1 MTSAATGRV
10 EAACRAW
17 ARVLGEERTVRD
29 PALIAERARTTLP
42 SAPSP
47 VVILRPAERV
57 QVSQVMRV
65 AGEHGV
71 PVYPIS
77 MGRNWGWGDACPA
90 GEGQAL
96 LDLGGLDRIVEID
109 EEVGCAVVEP
119 GVTQGRL
126 AARLERTGS
135 GWIADCT
142 TAGPDTSVLGTT
154 LERGIGQTAFGD
166 RFNHVAGLEAVLG
179 DGTVVRTGFGHFPGA
194 ARSMRWGVG
203 PALDGLFSQS
213 SLGVVVEM
221 GVWLLPRPEVA
232 RPWLCT
238 FPHERLGAMVAVLRD
253 LRLRHTVRGAPHIF
267 PVARGAGG
275 RGWLGVSAISGS
287 AAAAAVAELELAAA
301 LRDIGPLTVWSRED
315 LDDPGAV
322 LARVGLPDVALFRE
336 FLTAG
341 EAFARGHPIQLSP
354 AFVRSYVGGD
364 AQRSPG
370 PPQSPDPLDE
380 GYGFWFAWPVA
391 PMTAGSVTALADL
404 VLGTLER
411 HGRPPAVTLSCPDGR
426 AVVAVT
432 RVAFDRSDP
441 DDVRRARECH
451 EELHERC
458 LAAGFP
464 SARAAIDG
472 MHRLD
477 PHGSSHW
484 ELVRRLKRLLDP
496 AGAIAPERYVPPR
509 AH

>member
-1 MTSAATGRV
+1 MGTRVSGDRV

-17 ARVLGEERTVRD
+17 ADVLGEERTVRD
-29 PALIAERARTTLP
+29 PERIAERARTTLP
-42 SAPSP
+42 AAPAP
-47 VVILRPAERV
+47 VAILRPTTRE
-57 QVSQVMRV
+57 QVPAIVRL

-77 MGRNWGWGDACPA
+77 AGRNWGWGDACPA

-96 LDLGGLDRIVEID
+96 LDLGGLDRIVSID

-126 AARLERTGS
+126 AARLDGTGS

-166 RFNHVAGLEAVLG
+166 RFNHVASLEAVLG
-179 DGTVVRTGFGHFPGA
+179 DGTVVRTGFGHYPGA
-194 ARSMRWGVG
+194 AHSIRWGVG

-221 GVWLLPRPEVA
+221 GVWLRPRPEIA

-238 FPHERLGAMVAVLRD
+238 FPHERLGAMVAVLSD
-253 LRLRHTVRGAPHIF
+253 LRLRDTVRGAPHIF
-267 PVARGAGG
+267 PTPG
-275 RGWLGVSAISGS
+275 GWLGVSAISGS

-301 LRDIGPLTVWSRED
+301 LRDIGPLVVWSRED
-315 LDDPGAV
+315 LDDPGAI

-354 AFVRSYVGGD
+354 DFVRSYVGGD

-370 PPQSPDPLDE
+370 PARSPDPLDE
-380 GYGFWFAWPVA
+380 GYGFWFSWPTA
-391 PMTAGSVTALADL
+391 PMTAGSVSALADI

-411 HGRPPAVTLSCPDGR
+411 HDRPPTVTLSCPDGR

-441 DDVRRARECH
+441 GDVQQARECH
-451 EELHERC
+451 EEIHERC

-464 SARAAIDG
+464 SARAGIDG

-477 PHGSSHW
+477 PYGSSHW
-484 ELVRRLKRLLDP
+484 ELVRRLKGLLDP
-496 AGAIAPERYVPPR
+496 AGAIAPERYVPPPAR
-509 AH
+509 

>member
-1 MTSAATGRV
+1 MSGDPV
-10 EAACRAW
+10 ESACRAW
-17 ARVLGEERTVRD
+17 AQVLGEERTVRD
-29 PALIAERARTTLP
+29 PATIAERARTTLP
-42 SAPSP
+42 SAPAP
-47 VVILRPAERV
+47 VAILRPHERG
-57 QVSQVMRV
+57 QVPEIVRL

-77 MGRNWGWGDACPA
+77 TGRNWGWGDACPI

-96 LDLGGLDRIVEID
+96 LDLGDLDRIIEID
-109 EEVGCAVVEP
+109 EEAGRAVVEP

-126 AARLERTGS
+126 ARRLERSGS

-166 RFNHVAGLEAVLG
+166 RFDHLASLEAVLG
-179 DGTVVRTGFGHFPGA
+179 DGTVVRTGFGHYPGA
-194 ARSMRWGVG
+194 GHPMRWGVG

-238 FPHERLGAMVAVLRD
+238 FPHERLGQMAATLSD

-267 PVARGAGG
+267 PMARGESGL
-275 RGWLGVSAISGS
+275 GWLGVSALTGS

-301 LRDIGPLTVWSRED
+301 LRDVGPLVVWSRED
-315 LDDPGAV
+315 LDDPAAV
-322 LARVGLPDVALFRE
+322 LARVGLPDLPLFRE

-341 EAFARGHPIQLSP
+341 ESFARGHPIQLSP
-354 AFVRSYVGGD
+354 DFVRSYVGGD
-364 AQRSPG
+364 AQGSAG
-370 PPQSPDPLDE
+370 PAKSADPLDE
-380 GYGFWFAWPVA
+380 GYGFWFLWPVA

-432 RVAFDRSDP
+432 RVAYDRSDP
-441 DDVRRARECH
+441 GDVARARECH

-477 PHGSSHW
+477 PHGATHW
-484 ELVRRLKRLLDP
+484 ELVRRLKRMLDP

-509 AH
+509 PGP

>member
-1 MTSAATGRV
+1 MSGVAAERV
-10 EAACRAW
+10 ESACRAW
-17 ARVLGEERTVRD
+17 QEVLGEERTVRD
-29 PALIAERARTTLP
+29 PARIAERARTTLP
-42 SAPSP
+42 SAPAP
-47 VVILRPAERV
+47 VAILRPHTRD
-57 QVSQVMRV
+57 QVPAIVRL

-77 MGRNWGWGDACPA
+77 TGRNWGWGDACPT

-96 LDLGGLDRIVEID
+96 LDLGDLDRIVAID

-135 GWIADCT
+135 AWIADCT
-142 TAGPDTSVLGTT
+142 TAGPETSVLGTT

-166 RFNHVAGLEAVLG
+166 RFDHVASLEAVLG
-179 DGTVVRTGFGHFPGA
+179 DGTVARTGFGHFPGA
-194 ARSMRWGVG
+194 GRSMRWGVG

-238 FPHERLGAMVAVLRD
+238 FPHERLGAMAAVLSD

-267 PVARGAGG
+267 PLGRGDAG
-275 RGWLGVSAISGS
+275 RGWLGVSALTGS
-287 AAAAAVAELELAAA
+287 TAAAAVAELELAAA
-301 LRDIGPLTVWSRED
+301 LREVGPLVVWSRED
-315 LDDPGAV
+315 LDDPAAV
-322 LARVGLPDVALFRE
+322 LERVGLPDLPLFRE

-341 EAFARGHPIQLSP
+341 EAFARGHPFQLSP

-370 PPQSPDPLDE
+370 PPQSADPLDE
-380 GYGFWFAWPVA
+380 GYGFWFLWPVA
-391 PMTAGSVTALADL
+391 PMTAGSVRALADL

-432 RVAFDRSDP
+432 RVAFDRSDQ
-441 DDVRRARECH
+441 DDARRAQECR

-464 SARAAIDG
+464 PARAAIDG

-484 ELVRRLKRLLDP
+484 ELVRRLKGLFDP
-496 AGAIAPERYVPPR
+496 AGAIAPERYVPPPP
-509 AH
+509 